1 MDQADFPWHPL
12 GKLLVE
18 ENLLLDE
25 DLERALAEQRRTGRL
40 LGQILV
46 TQGSLTGSAL
56 ARALATQHGVGL
68 SLRSGDGPDGAV
80 DREAMPA
87 ARRPRTW
94 VALGVLLVQ
103 KGIVSE
109 LALRAA
115 LVEKCKHQNRRLG
128 EILVQRGCLS
138 GEELASALAEQHG
151 VEVETGTLASD
162 SEAVAVPLAPGQPRY
177 QVCVVSF
184 EAGRGQRQ
192 VVHESP
198 NLLDAADF
206 ASDYIDREDPAA
218 VEIERWDAETHET
231 VWTYSRQRAEAAA
244 SSSKSVV
251 QTFGFD
257 AARWDVHS

>member
-18 ENLLLDE
+18 EKLLLDA

-46 TQGSLTGSAL
+46 AQGSVTGSAL
-56 ARALATQHGVGL
+56 ARALARQHGVGL
-68 SLRSGDGPDGAV
+68 SLRSGEGPDEAL
-80 DREAMPA
+80 DREELPT

-94 VALGVLLVQ
+94 MALGVLLVQ
-103 KGIVSE
+103 KGVVSE
-109 LALRAA
+109 LALQAA
-115 LVEKCKHQNRRLG
+115 LVEKRKHQNRRLG
-128 EILVQRGCLS
+128 EILVERGCLT

-151 VEVETGTLASD
+151 VEVETGTLESD
-162 SEAVAVPLAPGQPRY
+162 SEAVSLPLAPGQPRY

-184 EAGRGQRQ
+184 EASGQRR
-192 VVHESP
+192 VVQESP
-198 NLLDAADF
+198 NLLEAADF
-206 ASDYIDREDPAA
+206 ASDYIDREDPVA

-257 AARWDVHS
+257 AARWDVQS